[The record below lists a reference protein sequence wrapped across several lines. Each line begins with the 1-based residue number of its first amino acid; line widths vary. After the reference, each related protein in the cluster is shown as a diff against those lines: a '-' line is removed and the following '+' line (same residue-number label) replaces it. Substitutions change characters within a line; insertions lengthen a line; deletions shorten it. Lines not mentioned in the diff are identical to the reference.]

1 MALKITLK
9 PHEKMIIGGAV
20 VANGNNSGCDLIIEN
35 KVPLLREKDIM
46 GEREADSLTRRIYF
60 TIQLMYIDE
69 SNLASHHKAYWKLV
83 KDLINVAPLHL
94 GLIDQI
100 NEYIVSSKYYQA
112 LKLAKE
118 LINVEQEADHR
129 VQ

>member
-1 MALKITLK
+1 
-9 PHEKMIIGGAV
+9 MIIGGAV